1 MSSAIRDILAALAE
15 GDGSVTT
22 ISRRCKISKST
33 VSDILARLQDDGQ
46 VEVKSRSG
54 SWKFFGLTGR
64 PAAPRARPG
73 REPMTMPR
81 TPEHRYASVF
91 HYAQGARV

>member
-15 GDGSVTT
+15 GEGSVTT

-33 VSDILARLQDDGQ
+33 VSVALARLQDEGR
-46 VEVKSRSG
+46 VEIKTRSG
-54 SWKFFGLTGR
+54 NWKFFGLTGR
-64 PAAPRARPG
+64 PAAQLARPG

>member
-22 ISRRCKISKST
+22 ISRRCRISKST
-33 VSDILARLQDDGQ
+33 VSVALARLQDEGR
-46 VEVKSRSG
+46 VEVKARSG
-54 SWKFFGLTGR
+54 NWKFFGLTGR
-64 PAAPRARPG
+64 PARPG

-81 TPEHRYASVF
+81 TPEHRHASVF
-91 HYAQGARV
+91 HYAQGARA